1 MPQVAIGLIGYYQ
14 FVRGYPI
21 GPELKERLEK
31 LHRQDDDIVIMEMN
45 WGPIAIVQDFQA
57 NPISYDRIVLIA
69 AIDRGL
75 DAGKVTCR
83 HWIGGKLD
91 VLAVQERVF
100 EAVTGVIS
108 LDNLLVIG
116 EHFGIWPEEVITVE
130 VQLANSAFGDLV
142 LSELEYN
149 RHAGEVNIVGRNP
162 LAPDMERIV
171 KNAYEM
177 ASQAALYGIGGLSK
191 VETLDASQLSPVA
204 DVCHNQLLRD
214 CDVSD
219 TASPTSH

>member
-1 MPQVAIGLIGYYQ
+1 MSQVAIGLVGYYQ

-31 LHRQDDDIVIMEMN
+31 LHQQDDDYVIKEMN

-57 NPISYDRIVLIA
+57 SSVSYDRIVLIA
-69 AIDRGL
+69 AVDRGL
-75 DAGKVTCR
+75 DPGTVTCR
-83 HWIGGKLD
+83 RWIGGKLD

-100 EAVTGVIS
+100 EAVTGIIS

-130 VQLANSAFGDLV
+130 LQLANSAFGDLV
-142 LSELEYN
+142 LAELEFD
-149 RHAGEVNIVGRNP
+149 RHAAEVNIVGEYP
-162 LAPDMERIV
+162 LAPDMERV
-171 KNAYEM
+171 MKNAYEM
-177 ASQAALYGIGGLSK
+177 ATQAALYGVGGLSK
-191 VETLDASQLSPVA
+191 VETLDASQLSPLA

-219 TASPTSH
+219 TASPARH

>member
-21 GPELKERLEK
+21 GPELRERLEE
-31 LHRQDDDIVIMEMN
+31 LHRQDEDIVIMEMN

-57 NPISYDRIVLIA
+57 NSISYDRIVLIA
-69 AIDRGL
+69 AVDRGL
-75 DAGKVTCR
+75 DAGTVTCR

-130 VQLANSAFGDLV
+130 IQLANSAFGDLV
-142 LSELEYN
+142 LAELEIN
-149 RHAGEVNIVGRNP
+149 RNVGEVSIVGQNP
-162 LAPDMERIV
+162 LAPDMERV
-171 KNAYEM
+171 MKNAYDL
-177 ASQAALYGIGGLSK
+177 ASQAALDGVQGLSNI
-191 VETLDASQLSPVA
+191 EHLDASQLSPLA
-204 DVCHNQLLRD
+204 DVCHNQMLRD

-219 TASPTSH
+219 IASPARH

>member
-1 MPQVAIGLIGYYQ
+1 MSQVVIGLVGYYQ

-21 GPELKERLEK
+21 GPELKERLEE
-31 LHRQDDDIVIMEMN
+31 LHQQDDDYVIQEMN

-57 NPISYDRIVLIA
+57 SSVTYDRIVLIA
-69 AIDRGL
+69 AVDRGL
-75 DAGKVTCR
+75 DAGTVTCR

-130 VQLANSAFGDLV
+130 VQLADSAFGDLV
-142 LSELEYN
+142 LSELEFN
-149 RHAGEVNIVGRNP
+149 RHAGEVNIVGQNP

-171 KNAYEM
+171 KNACDL
-177 ASQAALYGIGGLSK
+177 ASQAALNGVGGLSN
-191 VETLDASQLSPVA
+191 VETLGVTQLSPLA

-214 CDVSD
+214 CDVSN
-219 TASPTSH
+219 TASPARH